1 MEETISLQD
10 IFNTLKRRLKLLFII
25 PLIALVLSGVISY
38 FLLTPTYESTAQI
51 LISQE
56 NSEQVISQQD
66 VRTNL
71 ELINTYNEVMRSAA
85 ILDLVIDELN
95 LDTTVNS
102 LKNSLSISSENNSQ
116 VMNLTVEH
124 VDPAIAV
131 NIANTTATIFEEQI
145 VNLMNIDNVNILAPA
160 TLGENPSPVSPN
172 PTLNMAIAL
181 VIGLMLA
188 VGLAFLLEYLD
199 PTIKSEE
206 ELEKLLELPLLGV
219 VPNMDEEMK
228 LDNRKPS

>member
-10 IFNTLKRRLKLLFII
+10 IFLTLRRRLKLLIII
-25 PLIALVLSGVISY
+25 PLVALVLSGLVSY

-51 LISQE
+51 LVTQE
-56 NSEQVISQQD
+56 NTEQIISQQD
-66 VRTNL
+66 VRTNI
-71 ELINTYNEVMRSAA
+71 ELINTYNEVMRSPA
-85 ILDLVIDELN
+85 ILDLVIEELN
-95 LDTTVNS
+95 LDISVNS
-102 LKNSLSISSENNSQ
+102 LKSSLSISSENNSQ

-124 VDPAIAV
+124 TDPAMAV
-131 NIANTTATIFEEQI
+131 NIANTTATVFEEKI
-145 VNLMNIDNVNILAPA
+145 IDLMNVNNVNILAPA
-160 TLGENPSPVSPN
+160 TLGEIPSPVSPN

-181 VIGLMLA
+181 VVGLMLA

-206 ELEKLLELPLLGV
+206 ELEKLLELPVLGV

-228 LDNRKPS
+228 QESRKSS